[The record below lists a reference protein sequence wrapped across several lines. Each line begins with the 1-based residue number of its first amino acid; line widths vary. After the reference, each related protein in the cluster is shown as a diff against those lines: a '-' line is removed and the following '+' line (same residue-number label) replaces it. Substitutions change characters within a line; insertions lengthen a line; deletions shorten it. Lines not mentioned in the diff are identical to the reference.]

1 MNNIKIY
8 SDEKNATTTLILR
21 QVYETISSQVEGVSI
36 CNDNTENGE
45 KSILISSIVIPLV
58 VGVSSTLIYDLI
70 KIGVSRIMKA
80 KSTTQ
85 PQVVYLKV
93 EDESG
98 KVTTIKIGE

>member
-1 MNNIKIY
+1 MKNIKIY
-8 SDEKNATTTLILR
+8 SDQKDATTTLMLR
-21 QVYETISSQVEGVSI
+21 QIYETISNQVEGVTI
-36 CNDNTENGE
+36 CQDNTENGE
-45 KSILISSIVIPLV
+45 KSLLISSIVIPLV

-70 KIGVSRIMKA
+70 KLGISRISRA
-80 KSTTQ
+80 KNPTQ